1 MPSVFYR
8 FFHVLLL
15 WFIPIQAILG
25 QMGSV
30 NGTIQSGKETLPF
43 ATVQLKDTGI
53 GATSDLQGN
62 YFIKGIEPGNY
73 VLIVSH
79 VGHISVKKDIAILPG
94 QTATINIEM
103 GSSDMLDEIVVSGT
117 MKPTFV
123 SESPIKINVV
133 TAKQLDTYLPSAA
146 SSIMESVQLVNGV
159 QEVIDCGVCY
169 TNNISVNGLPGSY
182 TAILMDGTPIY
193 GNLASVY
200 GINGI
205 PNMIIDRFEVIKGP
219 SSTLYGSEAVAGVIN
234 IITKNPAN
242 EPPLSVDVMT
252 SSHEEVFANL
262 AYAPRLGKSNAYFG
276 LNYNYANHYQDI
288 NDDGFGDGV
297 NTDRI
302 SFFTKFN
309 IFRPSEKRFTIAA
322 KYYYEDRRNGVEAFV
337 RDRAYKE
344 LRGDDQI
351 YGESIYTNRVEL
363 FGTYAL
369 NSAESL
375 KIDYSLSNHLQDSYY
390 GSDRYEA
397 SQQIAFTN
405 FIWSFDHKR
414 HDFLLGSTL
423 RYDAYDDS
431 TIATEKEDENGE
443 AINDPN
449 NQFVPGVFVQDEYRA
464 SEKWTALGGLRL
476 DHHQDHG
483 LIFAPRFNLKYSP
496 SEWTTFRFNF
506 GTGFKVVNLFT
517 EDHSFVLGQREVVI
531 LEDLDPER
539 SYNFSV
545 NYNQVYTGLGGSG
558 SFDMEAFYT
567 HFTNKIIPD
576 YDQQGLIIYENT
588 DGWAR
593 TMGVSM
599 SLNHNFKFPVSFN
612 LGLNFLNSTETDYD
626 EDGTAVTED
635 LLFAPELSSVFTANY
650 RLIKQQITF
659 AYTAQYTGVMALPE
673 VYDLDE
679 NGNPLDD
686 PRPLKSEP
694 FSLHQLQVTKI
705 FNSNYTLYLG
715 MNNMFNFVQKDSPLV
730 GYDDPNYAPGFSP
743 YFDTSYVYAPNH
755 GREFYIGFKW
765 DLSRSTKNQ
774 AVSAK
779 ETNPF

>member
-1 MPSVFYR
+1 MLLFYR
-8 FFHVLLL
+8 HAF
-15 WFIPIQAILG
+15 AILVWIISIQTIMG
-25 QMGSV
+25 QTGSLK
-30 NGTIQSGKETLPF
+30 GRISSGEETLPF
-43 ATVQLKDTGI
+43 ATIHLKNTSI
-53 GATSDLQGN
+53 GSTSDMEGN
-62 YFIKGIEPGNY
+62 YIIRNIDPGNY
-73 VLIVSH
+73 ELIISH
-79 VGHISVKKDIAILPG
+79 VGHISVKRNIEIKPEQISI
-94 QTATINIEM
+94 QNIEM

-117 MKPTFV
+117 MKPTYV
-123 SESPIKINVV
+123 SKSPIKIDVI
-133 TAKQLDTYLPSAA
+133 TSKQLDTYLPSAA

-234 IITKNPAN
+234 IITKNPADQ
-242 EPPLSVDVMT
+242 PPLSIDVMT
-252 SSHEEVFANL
+252 NSHEEVFGNI
-262 AYAPRLGKSNAYFG
+262 AYAPKLGKSNAYFG
-276 LNYNYANHYQDI
+276 VNYSYANHYQDI

-297 NTDRI
+297 NTDRF

-309 IFRPSEKRFTIAA
+309 IFRPSDKIFTIAA
-322 KYYYEDRRNGVEAFV
+322 KYYFEDRRNGVEAFV
-337 RDRAYKE
+337 KDKAYKE

-351 YGESIYTNRVEL
+351 YGESVYTNRLEL

-369 NSAESL
+369 NTSESL

-390 GSDRYEA
+390 GADRYEA

-405 FIWSFDHKR
+405 FIWSFDHKK
-414 HDFLLGSTL
+414 HDFLVGSTI
-423 RYDAYDDS
+423 RYDAYDDN
-431 TIATEKEDENGE
+431 TIATEIEDEDGE
-443 AINDPN
+443 IINNPN
-449 NQFVPGVFVQDEYRA
+449 NQFVPGIFIQDEFRA
-464 SEKWTALGGLRL
+464 SEKFTALGGLRF

-483 LIFAPRFNLKYSP
+483 MIFAPRFNLKYDA

-517 EDHSFVLGQREVVI
+517 EDHAFVLGQREVVI
-531 LEDLDPER
+531 LEDLEPET
-539 SYNFSV
+539 SYNFSL

-593 TMGVSM
+593 TMGISM
-599 SLNHNFKFPVSFN
+599 NLNHNFKFPVSFN
-612 LGLNFLNSTETDYD
+612 LGLNFLNSTETEYE
-626 EDGTAVTED
+626 EDGTSVTED
-635 LLFAPELSSVFTANY
+635 LLFAPKFSSVFTANY
-650 RLIKQQITF
+650 RLPKQQITF

-673 VYDLDE
+673 VYDLDDS
-679 NGNPLDD
+679 GNPMDE
-686 PRPLKSEP
+686 PRPLESEP
-694 FSLHQLQVTKI
+694 FSLHQLQVTKV

-715 MNNMFNFVQKDSPLV
+715 MNNIFNFVQEDSPLV

-774 AVSAK
+774 VVSAK